1 MAAEPGSDQRNY
13 LDPVEL
19 SKISRLEIRAR
30 LIVEGFISGLHK
42 SPYRGAS
49 VEFAEHREYVPGD
62 DIRHIDWKVYG
73 RSDRYYIKQY
83 EEETNLRTHVLLDAS
98 ESMDFRSGGA
108 MSKLDY
114 GRTLVAA
121 LSYLVLWQQ
130 DAVGAM
136 VFDNDIRAHVPISSS
151 RGHLLDLVGVV
162 SGEPGKDATDL
173 GEVLARIADRIKKK
187 SLLILITDLFDDVD
201 KIGLGL
207 RRLRHQGHE
216 VMLFHLMDPDELTFP
231 FQRMTMFE
239 GLEEYPEL
247 LADPNALREAY
258 IAEVD
263 SFIESVKRG
272 CRNALI
278 DYELVDT
285 SKRFDVVLTRFLQRR
300 AGTIR

>member
-1 MAAEPGSDQRNY
+1 MADEATRKY

-62 DIRHIDWKVYG
+62 DIRHIDWKVYA

-98 ESMDFRSGGA
+98 ESMAFGSGA
-108 MSKLDY
+108 MTKLEY
-114 GRTLVAA
+114 GRTLAAA
-121 LSYLVLWQQ
+121 LAYLILWQQ
-130 DAVGAM
+130 DAVGAI
-136 VFDNDIRAHVPISSS
+136 VFDHDIRAQAPIRSS
-151 RGHLLDLVGVV
+151 RGHLQDLVKVIAA
-162 SGEPGKDATDL
+162 EPGKDATDL
-173 GEVLARIADRIKKK
+173 GEVLARISERIQRK
-187 SLLILITDLFDDVD
+187 SLLILLTDLFDDVE
-201 KIGLGL
+201 KVGLGL

-216 VMLFHLMDPDELTFP
+216 VILFHILDAEELRFP
-231 FQRMTMFE
+231 FQRMTLFE
-239 GLEEYPEL
+239 GMEEYPDL

-258 IAEVD
+258 LGEIGE
-263 SFIESVKRG
+263 FIEATKRI
-272 CRNALI
+272 CRNSLI

-285 SKRFDVVLTRFLQRR
+285 SKSFDVVLTRFLQRR
-300 AGTIR
+300 AGTMR

>member
-1 MAAEPGSDQRNY
+1 MAAEENSRKY

-30 LIVEGFISGLHK
+30 LIVEGYISGLHK

-62 DIRHIDWKVYG
+62 DVRHIDWKVYG

-98 ESMDFRSGGA
+98 ESMTFGSSA
-108 MSKLDY
+108 MSKLEY
-114 GRTLVAA
+114 GRTLAAA
-121 LSYLVLWQQ
+121 LSYLILWQQ

-136 VFDNDIRAHVPISSS
+136 VFDEDIRSSVPISSS
-151 RGHLLDLVGVV
+151 RGHLQDLVRVI
-162 SGEPGKDATDL
+162 SAEPGQDATDL
-173 GEVLARIADRIKKK
+173 GAVLGKIADRIKRK
-187 SLLILITDLFDDVD
+187 SLLILLTDLFDDVE
-201 KIGLGL
+201 KISLGL

-216 VMLFHLMDPDELTFP
+216 VLLFHLLDPDELHFP
-231 FQRMTMFE
+231 YQRMTMFE
-239 GLEEYPEL
+239 GMEEFPDL
-247 LADPNALREAY
+247 LADPNSLREAY
-258 IAEVD
+258 LEEVGT
-263 SFIESVKRG
+263 FIDQVKRT
-272 CRNALI
+272 CRNSLI

-300 AGTIR
+300 AGTMR

>member
-1 MAAEPGSDQRNY
+1 MADEAARNY

-62 DIRHIDWKVYG
+62 DTRHIDWKVYG

-98 ESMDFRSGGA
+98 ESMGFGSEGA
-108 MSKLDY
+108 MTKLDY
-114 GRTLVAA
+114 GRTLAAA
-121 LSYLVLWQQ
+121 LSYLILWQQ

-136 VFDNDIRAHVPISSS
+136 VFDQDIRAQVPISSS
-151 RGHLLDLVGVV
+151 RGHLVDLVRVIAA
-162 SGEPGKDATDL
+162 EPGKDATDL
-173 GEVLARIADRIKKK
+173 GEVLARIAERIKRK
-187 SLLILITDLFDDVD
+187 SLLILISDLFDDVD
-201 KIGLGL
+201 KVGLGL

-216 VMLFHLMDPDELTFP
+216 VILFHVMDSDELNFP
-231 FQRMTMFE
+231 YQRMTLFE
-239 GLEEYPEL
+239 GLEEFPDL
-247 LADPNALREAY
+247 LADPNSLREAY
-258 IAEVD
+258 IGEIEQ
-263 SFIESVKRG
+263 FIETTKRT
-272 CRNALI
+272 CRNSLI